1 MKNIIEILLKLITRL
16 KYDKKKLVILL
27 GISII
32 GFFILERIEFRKII
46 LLILILVGVFSYYM
60 KDDYLD
66 EVNNNKEEFKN
77 KLLNRGQTKTD
88 KEVNMKNILN
98 DFKVKNP
105 KFNDKIYKINQ
116 LEQYLDDLKD
126 FIKVNYKEIIFSYG
140 ETAKKNKNLD
150 LYNNIKLKLKDYLN
164 QVEIIL
170 VDEYYLD
177 KSYLKLIAIKKDIIH
192 LIHSMYFKVNYIY
205 DDKINQF
212 ISKLEEIFKNIESQL
227 KLKINKDFFKSP
239 NTYKGIINMEPNAPE
254 DYDPQD
260 NLHLISITNKNL
272 VESN

>member
-46 LLILILVGVFSYYM
+46 LLILILVGVFSYFM
-60 KDDYLD
+60 KDDFLD

-105 KFNDKIYKINQ
+105 KCNDKIYKINQ

-126 FIKVNYKEIIFSYG
+126 FIKVNYK
-140 ETAKKNKNLD
+140 
-150 LYNNIKLKLKDYLN
+150 
-164 QVEIIL
+164 
-170 VDEYYLD
+170 
-177 KSYLKLIAIKKDIIH
+177 
-192 LIHSMYFKVNYIY
+192 
-205 DDKINQF
+205 
-212 ISKLEEIFKNIESQL
+212 
-227 KLKINKDFFKSP
+227 
-239 NTYKGIINMEPNAPE
+239 
-254 DYDPQD
+254 
-260 NLHLISITNKNL
+260 
-272 VESN
+272 